1 MNVVLQKILYLCA
14 LLNLTANA
22 WAQPATP
29 VLDWPSKPTRIVVP
43 YAAGGTSDT
52 LGRLVAQTLQT
63 ALKQGFVVENKGGGG
78 GVIGSQAVSKS
89 APDGYTL
96 VVSGIG
102 SHVIAPVGNK
112 SMDPVNDFTHIA
124 YLGGPPLVLVVHP
137 SLPVHSIKELLTYSQ
152 NLKEG
157 LSWGSPGIGTHGHL
171 IGELFAKRT
180 GMNQTHI
187 NYKGAAPAIADLI
200 GNQIPATFTTY
211 TSASAFIKSGKAR
224 ALAITA
230 SKRLLD
236 QPNIPTFT
244 ELGYPELASTTWFAL
259 SGPANMPAA
268 LVEKI
273 NQEVRRGLKT
283 DVAIKQLAKEN
294 IETQDWDAASF
305 SKFLR
310 NEIDKWSP
318 LAKSVEGLR

>member
-1 MNVVLQKILYLCA
+1 MNVVLQKFLYLYAACM
-14 LLNLTANA
+14 LTTNVL
-22 WAQPATP
+22 AQTAIVPT
-29 VLDWPSKPTRIVVP
+29 DWPVKATRIVVP

-63 ALKQGFVVENKGGGG
+63 SLKQGFVVENKGGGG
-78 GVIGSQAVSKS
+78 GVIGSQMVSKS
-89 APDGYTL
+89 SPDGYTL
-96 VVSGIG
+96 VISGIG
-102 SHVIAPVGNK
+102 SHVIAPVSNK
-112 SMDPVNDFTHIA
+112 TIDPVHDFTHIA

-137 SLPVHSIKELLTYSQ
+137 SLPVHSVKELITYSQ
-152 NLKEG
+152 NLKDG

-180 GMNQTHI
+180 GITQTHI

-224 ALAITA
+224 ALAVT
-230 SKRLLD
+230 SGKRLTD
-236 QPNIPTFT
+236 QPQIPTFS
-244 ELGYPELASTTWFAL
+244 ELGYPELASTTWFSL
-259 SGPANMPAA
+259 SGPPNMPAM

-283 DVAIKQLAKEN
+283 EGAIKQLAKEN
-294 IETQDWDAASF
+294 IETQDWDPVTF
-305 SKFLR
+305 VKFLR